1 MPKVSKISR
10 KDLANLDTRQTIAL
24 AREVYSKLFAYM
36 KPYRMRFFMG
46 IFFGV
51 LSGFSNAV
59 MVFGFKIIFTIVLPV
74 STDGKEAMKPIAVPF
89 VKEKVDVMA
98 WLTEHLGFLGF
109 HQHAAMEGN
118 KTAMALAHTLNPD
131 FHPAAQGGGN
141 LSAVIFACCLVPLL
155 FLLRG
160 GLTYIGNYCM
170 MWVGNRILLDLRN
183 DAYRSLMS
191 QSVGYFSRQKVG
203 NLVQT
208 VFNQARVAQQNL
220 VTLSQDIV
228 QRPVAILS
236 LLIYLISDNPEFTLY
251 SLLVFPLCIG
261 PVIMVGKK
269 VRKSGTQEE
278 LEAGQMLVQMSEAFG
293 GIRVVKSYAREEYE
307 CKRFASSNRKMNKV
321 IMRYGKALEIVG
333 TLVETVASFGVAVGL
348 FYAYKKGIT
357 SSDFMVLV
365 AGLTQIYPHA
375 KALSRIQ
382 LLMQKTIVATSTVFA
397 TMEEVPEVRD
407 APDAVKL
414 SRVKGR
420 LHLENVTFT
429 YKKDGDKDGKGKG
442 KKSTPHPAVDG
453 ITLDLQPGNFY
464 ALVGPSG
471 AGKSTLFS
479 LILRFYDPDKG
490 YITLDEHDIR
500 RVTQESLRN
509 QFAVVSQD
517 TFLFHASIM
526 ENIRYGRLNAKD
538 EEIIEAAKKAHAHE
552 FITLQERGYDTEVG
566 DMGGKLSGGQKQR
579 ISIARAIL
587 RNAPILLLDE
597 ATSALDTESEKV
609 IKDALHTLTAGKT
622 VIAIAHR
629 LSTILEANQ
638 IIVMRDGRV
647 LDVGPHAELLQRCEL
662 YQRLYQLQF
671 ESGNVDPAQA
681 VGDISLDE
689 SFETPVVVTVK

>member
-1 MPKVSKISR
+1 MPKVAKVSR
-10 KDLANLDTRQTIAL
+10 KDLANLSTVETMAL
-24 AREVYSKLFAYM
+24 AREVYAKLFAYM

-46 IFFGV
+46 IFFGI

-59 MVFGFKIIFTIVLPV
+59 MVFGFKIVFTIVLPAGA
-74 STDGKEAMKPIAVPF
+74 DGEEASKPIKIPF
-89 VKEKVDVMA
+89 VAEKVDVVG
-98 WLTEHLGFLGF
+98 WVND
-109 HQHAAMEGN
+109 Q
-118 KTAMALAHTLNPD
+118 LASFGIQPHGAD
-131 FHPAAQGGGN
+131 GN
-141 LSAVIFACCLVPLL
+141 LTAVIFACCLVPTL

-160 GLTYIGNYCM
+160 VLTYLGNYCM
-170 MWVGNRILLDLRN
+170 MWVGNRVLLDLRN

-236 LLIYLISDNPEFTLY
+236 LLVFLISDNPEFTLY

-261 PVIMVGKK
+261 PVILVSRK

-278 LEAGQMLVQMSEAFG
+278 LEAGQMLVQMTEAFG

-307 CKRFASSNRKMNKV
+307 CKRFSNSNKKMNKV

-333 TLVETVASFGVAVGL
+333 MLVETVASFGVAIGL

-357 SSDFMVLV
+357 SNDFMVLV

-382 LLMQKTIVATSTVFA
+382 LLMQKSIVATSTVFS

-414 SRVKGR
+414 GRAKGR

-429 YKKDGDKDGKGKG
+429 YKREAGKDGKS

-453 ITLDLQPGNFY
+453 ISLDLQPGNFY

-479 LILRFYDPDKG
+479 LLLRFHDPDKG
-490 YITLDEHDIR
+490 YITLDGHDLR

-509 QFAVVSQD
+509 QFAVVTQD

-526 ENIRYGRLNAKD
+526 ENIRYGRLNATD
-538 EEIIEAAKKAHAHE
+538 DEIIEAAKKAHAHE
-552 FITLQERGYDTEVG
+552 FIVLQERGYDTEVG

-597 ATSALDTESEKV
+597 ATSALDTESERV
-609 IKDALHTLTAGKT
+609 IKDALQTLTQGKT

-638 IIVMRDGRV
+638 IIVMQSGRM
-647 LDVGPHAELLQRCEL
+647 LDVGPHSDLLQRCDL

-671 ESGNVDPAQA
+671 NSGDVDPAH
-681 VGDISLDE
+681 
-689 SFETPVVVTVK
+689 VVEDVAIAEPLEAALP